1 MPRSLADGRIKL
13 AVLTTAP
20 ANPQAPTITEL
31 AAGIDAAP
39 SVLFSDFRMSA
50 VDSDTVDEKPLSQVA
65 NAKALGPSNFEVALT
80 VFRYFDA
87 TTKNAHAT
95 EDDLYDAIRAKGSEL
110 WLYARETAKLS
121 TDAWAASDEIYLGLH
136 VITDNPQQPTSTG
149 GYIKRRVPVI
159 VQDGWPNLTAAAGA

>member
-13 AVLTTAP
+13 AVLTTKP
-20 ANPQAPTITEL
+20 ANPQAPTVTEL
-31 AAGIDAAP
+31 AAGLDAAP

-95 EDDLYDAIRAKGSEL
+95 EDDLYDAIKAKGSEL
-110 WLYARETAKLS
+110 WIYARETAKLS